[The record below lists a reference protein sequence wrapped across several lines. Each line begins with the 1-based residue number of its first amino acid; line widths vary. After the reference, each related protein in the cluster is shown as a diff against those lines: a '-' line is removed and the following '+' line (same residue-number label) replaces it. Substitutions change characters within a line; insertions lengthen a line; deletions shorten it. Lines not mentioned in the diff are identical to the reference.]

1 MRLEASVLL
10 NAEYCLR
17 CCLDLSTLVNTAFSL
32 QLFLISSLSAF
43 PLSHLLGQMLQ
54 KWTNTENIL
63 PSGNTVRAIV
73 IFHALK
79 FLYLSH
85 TSSSLWK
92 RATQNQKYYIVTF
105 GNMSFDLF
113 FLFFFSRTDTSHL
126 IDVILYL
133 KTSTKSHF
141 SFIFLFSSAENYK
154 FHSSHRCLSC
164 L

>member
-113 FLFFFSRTDTSHL
+113 FLFFFFQNRYFPSNRCYSLLEDKYKKPFF
-126 IDVILYL
+126 I
-133 KTSTKSHF
+133 HF
-141 SFIFLFSSAENYK
+141 PIFK
-154 FHSSHRCLSC
+154 C
-164 L
+164 